1 MHKGRLSTLAGALVV
16 ARRDFMAILW
26 SRSFIFFLLGPLFPL
41 FVGVMAGSIGAHVED
56 SVDTPQIGLMMTG
69 PDIDAMLTARH
80 ALEPALGDQMP
91 DLVVVARLR
100 PGEKGDPRM
109 ALADKRING
118 GNLSAII
125 SGTSAS
131 PVLTGTPGR
140 LSTWRGAVALIAA
153 RATGHGPDLLPEV
166 TLAPTATSSAAQAHN
181 RVLTAQGGQTLLFL
195 LTMLLAG
202 MVLSNLMEEKGNK
215 VIEILAAAIPM
226 ESVFFGKLF
235 AMLAISFVGIG
246 VWAVS
251 GAALSLAGWLHIP
264 ELVTPAVGWP
274 LFIGLGVA
282 YFAMAY
288 LVLGSI
294 FLAIGSMANSVR
306 EIQTLNMPVTMGQL
320 MVFFFASYAMARPG
334 GMVEM
339 AAILVPF
346 SSPFAML
353 ARAAMQEGLW
363 HHLAALGWQALW
375 VTIFVRGGAMLFRK
389 RVMKSG
395 PQGSGQ
401 KRGWIAALLG
411 KK

>member
-1 MHKGRLSTLAGALVV
+1 
-16 ARRDFMAILW
+16 
-26 SRSFIFFLLGPLFPL
+26 
-41 FVGVMAGSIGAHVED
+41 
-56 SVDTPQIGLMMTG
+56 
-69 PDIDAMLTARH
+69 
-80 ALEPALGDQMP
+80 
-91 DLVVVARLR
+91 
-100 PGEKGDPRM
+100 
-109 ALADKRING
+109 
-118 GNLSAII
+118 
-125 SGTSAS
+125 
-131 PVLTGTPGR
+131 
-140 LSTWRGAVALIAA
+140 
-153 RATGHGPDLLPEV
+153 
-166 TLAPTATSSAAQAHN
+166 
-181 RVLTAQGGQTLLFL
+181 
-195 LTMLLAG
+195 MLLAG

-346 SSPFAML
+346 SSPLPCWPVRPCRKGCGPSGRTWL
-353 ARAAMQEGLW
+353 AGAVGDDLCARRGHVVPQARDEKRAA
-363 HHLAALGWQALW
+363 
-375 VTIFVRGGAMLFRK
+375 
-389 RVMKSG
+389 
-395 PQGSGQ
+395 GQ
-401 KRGWIAALLG
+401 RAKARMDRRPLG
-411 KK
+411 KSDRLKLSPFRPRIEGKGRRTMQASRRHIVMGLFAGAAGP